1 MWASGGIFSH
11 GVRLWNQSVVKW
23 ISLYGQVGGEEEV
36 HVDRILNIPSRCLH
50 QAGQL
55 SIDNLRKGG
64 ACVIEGHHPAV
75 SLAA

>member
-1 MWASGGIFSH
+1 
-11 GVRLWNQSVVKW
+11 LWNQRVVKW
-23 ISLYGQVGGEEEV
+23 ISLYGQVGGEAEA
-36 HVDRILNIPSRCLH
+36 HVARNLNIPSRCLH

-64 ACVIEGHHPAV
+64 ACVTEGRHPAV